1 MADGRVR
8 RGSVLYYAQ
17 YLNLRSFR
25 HDGRF
30 VIGDRAA
37 GGDHFIEYPN
47 ILEDFL
53 RSRLNTFTAGTGK
66 GVALFSIRRNET
78 P

>member
-1 MADGRVR
+1 YD
-8 RGSVLYYAQ
+8 AQ

-30 VIGDRAA
+30 VIGIEPA
-37 GGDHFIEYPN
+37 GGDHFIEYPK

-66 GVALFSIRRNET
+66 RRRLSQSGEMR
-78 P
+78 PRDAPVRWLK

>member
-8 RGSVLYYAQ
+8 HGSVLYDAQ
-17 YLNLRSFR
+17 YLNLHSFR
-25 HDGRF
+25 RDGRF

-37 GGDHFIEYPN
+37 GGDHFIEYPK

-53 RSRLNTFTAGTGK
+53 RSRLNTLTAGTGK
-66 GVALFSIRRNET
+66 RRRSFSIRRNEI

>member
-8 RGSVLYYAQ
+8 RGSVLYDAQ
-17 YLNLRSFR
+17 YLNLHSFR
-25 HDGRF
+25 RDGRF
-30 VIGDRAA
+30 VVGDRAA
-37 GGDHFIEYPN
+37 GGDHFIEYSK

-53 RSRLNTFTAGTGK
+53 RSRLNTFTAGADK
-66 GVALFSIRRNET
+66 GVVLFSIRRNET